1 MPYTVDT
8 LEEKRVADYL
18 RISMADIQ
26 EMDIVDYMI
35 ARRDAFIYMKAQTE
49 EGREYLRNADR
60 LNITTPDRESLRQ
73 KFGKKER

>member
-1 MPYTVDT
+1 MV
-8 LEEKRVADYL
+8 
-18 RISMADIQ
+18 DIQ

>member
-1 MPYTVDT
+1 M
-8 LEEKRVADYL
+8 EEKRVADYL

>member
-1 MPYTVDT
+1 
-8 LEEKRVADYL
+8 
-18 RISMADIQ
+18 MADIQ

>member
-1 MPYTVDT
+1 
-8 LEEKRVADYL
+8 
-18 RISMADIQ
+18 MADIP